1 MNTKNIKK
9 LIQESLLII
18 IIFIFCIFISL
29 IYIKS
34 QKENNIKNF
43 LSNLNQ
49 LYTTQYS
56 TIYDNFNKLSQ
67 NSFYGIVNKP
77 EILNLIKYSYK
88 RDLET
93 ENFFRERLY
102 EKLITDYNRL
112 KEYKF
117 QQLHFHFPDNT
128 SFLRMHKPEK
138 FGDNLSDYRFSIT
151 EVNKTLKPIHGYEI
165 GKIVDGFRFVY
176 PLLDEEF
183 IHIGSVE
190 LSVSS
195 DFFEK
200 NFEKNFNVDTHF
212 LLKKSIAQRKLF
224 PEFLKQYSDSKEN
237 EDYLYKEDSTKE
249 IVHYTD
255 EKFYSKKE
263 KDYIA
268 LKMQNSETFSIYK
281 KVDSNYLVVSFLPIN
296 NVENE
301 KNSAYMVLYK
311 KSAYIEQLFNNYNK
325 IFFIFFL
332 ITLIFIFYISFR
344 YRRIEELK
352 NKEYL
357 LAQQTKMS
365 ALGEMIQN
373 ISHQWRQ
380 PLSIIS
386 VLASG
391 LKLKKECDILE
402 DKEFYQNLDG
412 IIDNTNY
419 LSKTIDDFKNYFDES
434 SEKKVFDLKKMIEQS
449 ISMFRDE
456 IKAKNI
462 LLVEDIESIEICTY
476 ESELKQVITNLL
488 KNAVEFTTKGI
499 IVINGYVK
507 KDEIIIEVLDSAG
520 GISNDIIKKIFDPY
534 FTTKHNSLGIGLGL
548 YSAHEIVTKKLNG
561 IISVENRT
569 FNYSF
574 DTYSGACF
582 KIVINKKY
590 L

>member
-1 MNTKNIKK
+1 
-9 LIQESLLII
+9 
-18 IIFIFCIFISL
+18 
-29 IYIKS
+29 
-34 QKENNIKNF
+34 
-43 LSNLNQ
+43 
-49 LYTTQYS
+49 
-56 TIYDNFNKLSQ
+56 
-67 NSFYGIVNKP
+67 
-77 EILNLIKYSYK
+77 
-88 RDLET
+88 
-93 ENFFRERLY
+93 
-102 EKLITDYNRL
+102 
-112 KEYKF
+112 
-117 QQLHFHFPDNT
+117 
-128 SFLRMHKPEK
+128 
-138 FGDNLSDYRFSIT
+138 
-151 EVNKTLKPIHGYEI
+151 
-165 GKIVDGFRFVY
+165 
-176 PLLDEEF
+176 
-183 IHIGSVE
+183 
-190 LSVSS
+190 
-195 DFFEK
+195 
-200 NFEKNFNVDTHF
+200 
-212 LLKKSIAQRKLF
+212 
-224 PEFLKQYSDSKEN
+224 
-237 EDYLYKEDSTKE
+237 
-249 IVHYTD
+249 
-255 EKFYSKKE
+255 
-263 KDYIA
+263 
-268 LKMQNSETFSIYK
+268 
-281 KVDSNYLVVSFLPIN
+281 
-296 NVENE
+296 
-301 KNSAYMVLYK
+301 MVLYK